1 MMSRSARLMGRVDD
15 IADRFNELARTEG
28 MTQWIAFLYG
38 QGNDIVNKNDDETIA
53 LINKFGHEVRPK
65 LN

>member
-1 MMSRSARLMGRVDD
+1 MMSRSARLMGSVDE
-15 IADRFNELARTEG
+15 IANRFNELARDQG

-38 QGNDIVNKNDDETIA
+38 QGNDIVNKDDEESIG